1 MKLSDF
7 VVEYMEDINIK
18 HVFGV
23 TGGGAMHLNNSLAQS
38 KKIKFIMSHHEQS
51 AAMMAEAYSRK
62 KGDIGVC
69 HVTTGP
75 GGTNAITGVV
85 GSWIDSIPML
95 IISGQVAKKD
105 MINNLKIRQMGIQ
118 EADIVPIVSNFTKY
132 AKTLKNPND
141 ILYELDKALYLAR
154 SGRPGPV
161 WIDIPLDVQ
170 TAFIKKKELK
180 IFSKPIQRNKKIN
193 YKKIIDLITHSKRP
207 CILIGNGLHIS
218 NSENLFKKFFKSFD
232 LPLLSSWNASDIIET
247 KNKKYIGRVGIFG
260 DRAANFTIQNS
271 DLIIVLGCRLSQPQ
285 TGYNLN
291 LFAPEAKIIYVEID
305 KNEIKKFGKKVVYS
319 ANVDVAKFLD
329 NFLKVITSLKKNFNT
344 YKKNIWLEK
353 VKSWKKKYPVVL
365 KRYEKQVK
373 INSFNFI
380 EKLSN
385 SISNNA
391 CVVTDMGTSFTCT
404 MQAMKLKNSQRLFT
418 SSGLAAMGFGLPGA
432 IGASFADFSNQQTIC
447 ISGDGGFMFNLQE
460 LQTIKHHQLPI
471 KIFILCNKGY
481 LTMKLM
487 QKKNFNKLTGST
499 PKSGISCPNFL
510 DISKAFKIK
519 SFSLK
524 KTRQLNQ
531 IDKILKIKGPVLCE
545 IHMDTM
551 QPLIPRLQTKMT
563 KDGKFVPTPI
573 DNMYPF
579 LSDDEYRSNIFYTL

>member
-305 KNEIKKFGKKVVYS
+305 KNE
-319 ANVDVAKFLD
+319 
-329 NFLKVITSLKKNFNT
+329 
-344 YKKNIWLEK
+344 
-353 VKSWKKKYPVVL
+353 
-365 KRYEKQVK
+365 
-373 INSFNFI
+373 
-380 EKLSN
+380 
-385 SISNNA
+385 
-391 CVVTDMGTSFTCT
+391 M
-404 MQAMKLKNSQRLFT
+404 
-418 SSGLAAMGFGLPGA
+418 
-432 IGASFADFSNQQTIC
+432 
-447 ISGDGGFMFNLQE
+447 
-460 LQTIKHHQLPI
+460 I
-471 KIFILCNKGY
+471 KI
-481 LTMKLM
+481 
-487 QKKNFNKLTGST
+487 S
-499 PKSGISCPNFL
+499 
-510 DISKAFKIK
+510 
-519 SFSLK
+519 
-524 KTRQLNQ
+524 
-531 IDKILKIKGPVLCE
+531 
-545 IHMDTM
+545 
-551 QPLIPRLQTKMT
+551 
-563 KDGKFVPTPI
+563 
-573 DNMYPF
+573 
-579 LSDDEYRSNIFYTL
+579 EYN